1 MAEAASGAGVA
12 TQVGFNYLK
21 NPMIALARAMVEAGE
36 IGEVVSFRGLHAEDY
51 MADPATPWSWRLDPA
66 GGGGAIADL
75 GSHVV
80 ALARHLLGP
89 IEAVCGTLRTVIPE
103 RPARLGAPE
112 RRPVEV
118 DDVAHVLLRFA
129 SGATGTMEANWVARG
144 RTMQLAFEVTGTTG
158 ALAFTQERLNEL
170 RLYRAGDPRVAPASA
185 RWSPGRSTRPTAPS
199 ASRRA
204 TSSASTIS
212 KVIEVRDFL
221 RAVRGEP
228 AAGPDFGEGWE
239 VQRVIDA
246 VVRSSAERGWVSV
259 A

>member
-1 MAEAASGAGVA
+1 M
-12 TQVGFNYLK
+12 
-21 NPMIALARAMVEAGE
+21 
-36 IGEVVSFRGLHAEDY
+36 
-51 MADPATPWSWRLDPA
+51 
-66 GGGGAIADL
+66 
-75 GSHVV
+75 

-118 DDVAHVLLRFA
+118 DDLAHVLLRFA
-129 SGATGTMEANWVARG
+129 SGATGTMEASWVAQG
-144 RTMQLAFEVTGTTG
+144 RTMQLAFEVTGSTG

-170 RLYRAGDPRVAPASA
+170 RLYRAGDPPGRAGFRTLVAGPEHPPYGAFCVAP
-185 RWSPGRSTRPTAPS
+185 GHQLGFNDL
-199 ASRRA
+199 
-204 TSSASTIS
+204 

-221 RAVRGEP
+221 RAVRGDP
-228 AAGPDFGEGWE
+228 AAGPDFREGWE

-246 VVRSSAERGWVSV
+246 VARSSAERGWVSV